1 MASGTTTTRGATTTN
16 PLGTVP
22 ITTFGYKINQDSKHG
37 LDSNPQTNIYQ
48 KNFDGASNVYAPYIY
63 HKMEPFAPLNLYD
76 DKYSPY

>member
-1 MASGTTTTRGATTTN
+1 MTLFELSLEN
-16 PLGTVP
+16 P
-22 ITTFGYKINQDSKHG
+22 INPSNV